1 MSFFRK
7 FFFRPVTR
15 CCLVTIKKSFNERK
29 YSIFGRKT
37 QIKLFAIV
45 NRCAIENKFNVN
57 SNVTYVI
64 HKILH
69 NSLFNLENSE
79 HSLKY

>member
-1 MSFFRK
+1 MSFFRQ

-57 SNVTYVI
+57 NIRYTQ
-64 HKILH
+64 
-69 NSLFNLENSE
+69 NLAQFIIQFG
-79 HSLKY
+79 KF